1 MGVST
6 VDNTKLYEERLDQ
19 EKKKT
24 PSRLIPLAMIL
35 LFLAGT
41 CFGFLKSS
49 FFLVE
54 QIDVLGLTTIPSNE
68 ITLLSDYVKGIN
80 IFDVDLVELSEKI
93 EAHPKVDKVSIQ
105 RKLPSTLV
113 LNVTERAQ
121 VAVMPYSGYYVLV
134 DTEGFAMAITESYG
148 AHDPPLITGVKPQ
161 QVLVGK
167 RIECPGLDSILRVAT
182 VLPPNLAREVSEI
195 TYSDA
200 TGVSIYLQSGT
211 WVTLGT
217 GSEEEYFTRL
227 DVLYSLLLKLD
238 EENRHATYIDVRF
251 PKRPVIRDKN

>member
-1 MGVST
+1 M
-6 VDNTKLYEERLDQ
+6 
-19 EKKKT
+19 
-24 PSRLIPLAMIL
+24 
-35 LFLAGT
+35 
-41 CFGFLKSS
+41 
-49 FFLVE
+49 
-54 QIDVLGLTTIPSNE
+54 
-68 ITLLSDYVKGIN
+68 
-80 IFDVDLVELSEKI
+80 
-93 EAHPKVDKVSIQ
+93 
-105 RKLPSTLV
+105 
-113 LNVTERAQ
+113 
-121 VAVMPYSGYYVLV
+121 
-134 DTEGFAMAITESYG
+134 
-148 AHDPPLITGVKPQ
+148 
-161 QVLVGK
+161 GK

>member
-1 MGVST
+1 M
-6 VDNTKLYEERLDQ
+6 DNTELYEERLDQ

-134 DTEGFAMAITESYG
+134 DADGFAIAIAESYG
-148 AHDPPLITGVKPQ
+148 AKDPPLITGIRPQ

-167 RIECPGLDSILRVAT
+167 RIESQGLDSVLLVAT
-182 VLPPNLAREVSEI
+182 ILPPNLSKEVSEI
-195 TYSDA
+195 SYSIA
-200 TGVSIYLQSGT
+200 TGISIYLQSGT
-211 WVTLGT
+211 WVTLGLGT
-217 GSEEEYFTRL
+217 GKEYLARL
-227 DVLYSLLLKLD
+227 DVLDSLLLRLD
-238 EENRHATYIDVRF
+238 KENRHASYIDVRF
-251 PKRPVIRDKN
+251 PTRPVIKYSN